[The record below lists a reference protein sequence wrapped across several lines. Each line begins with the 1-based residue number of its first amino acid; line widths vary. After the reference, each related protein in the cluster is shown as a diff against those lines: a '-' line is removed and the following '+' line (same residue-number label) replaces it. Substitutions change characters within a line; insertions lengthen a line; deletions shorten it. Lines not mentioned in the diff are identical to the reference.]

1 MTFLIAQLMFVPVY
15 LKVTDTC
22 TKNKGT
28 FWQKIKIISISPFA
42 VYLYVNIFFA
52 FAMAFIPA
60 PIAENLVM
68 SADVFVISLS
78 FIFVN
83 LYAGICCKIA
93 SWDKIYYASI
103 YLSFFLLQMA
113 FNYTYVTA
121 AGSVVCNILVP
132 LIVIWYY
139 IRKLMPLYISIK
151 KKPEVKVSRSLFLLP
166 AMAELFFVY
175 RSFVIIAI
183 SAKYPEVALNDMY
196 TNAILTGFSYI
207 LTGFVFV
214 CMTTLLKNILDEQDI
229 KCETEKNKEL
239 TTDMIKALVKTI
251 DAKDPYTNGHSIR
264 VAEYTRMLAEQAY
277 TDSDELHNIYNI
289 ALLHD
294 IGKTKI
300 PEEILNAPRKLTPEE
315 FEVMKRH
322 PLYSFELLGDD
333 ISEDVRYAVRWHHEK
348 LDGKGYPDGL
358 KAESISYFA
367 RITTISDIYDA
378 MLSARSY
385 KKEKIPFDVLQ
396 WFVTEGSKGIDQNL
410 LNIFIKNMVKVYRQ
424 QQVIMSDGRE
434 GCVEYIPLND
444 MDHPVVSVGEEV
456 RQVDEDWYCVHM
468 V

>member
-1 MTFLIAQLMFVPVY
+1 MIQLMTFLIAQLMFVPVY

-22 TKNKGT
+22 TENKGT

-60 PIAENLVM
+60 SIAENLVM

-103 YLSFFLLQMA
+103 YLSFFLLQMV

-132 LIVIWYY
+132 LIVIWYF

-166 AMAELFFVY
+166 AMAELFFIY

-196 TNAILTGFSYI
+196 ANAILTGFSYI

-214 CMTTLLKNILDEQDI
+214 CMTTLLKNILDEQEI
-229 KCETEKNKEL
+229 KLETEKNKEL

-264 VAEYTRMLAEQAY
+264 VAEYTRMLAEQVY
-277 TDSDELHNIYNI
+277 TDQDEIHSIYNI

-294 IGKTKI
+294 IGKIGI
-300 PEEILNAPRKLTPEE
+300 PDSIISKPGKLTDEEYNIIKGHTLTGAKILSEIKSAPELIYGA
-315 FEVMKRH
+315 K
-322 PLYSFELLGDD
+322 Y
-333 ISEDVRYAVRWHHEK
+333 HHERY
-348 LDGKGYPDGL
+348 DGKGYPCGL
-358 KAESISYFA
+358 KGEEIPEISA
-367 RITTISDIYDA
+367 IIAVADAYDA
-378 MLSARSY
+378 MTSNRSY
-385 KKEKIPFDVLQ
+385 RKLLPQETVKQEIEKGLGTQFNPK
-396 WFVTEGSKGIDQNL
+396 WGK
-410 LNIFIKNMVKVYRQ
+410 
-424 QQVIMSDGRE
+424 IMLKLIEKDKD
-434 GCVEYIPLND
+434 YK
-444 MDHPVVSVGEEV
+444 MH
-456 RQVDEDWYCVHM
+456 Q
-468 V
+468 

>member
-22 TKNKGT
+22 TENKGT

-166 AMAELFFVY
+166 AMAELFFIY

-196 TNAILTGFSYI
+196 ANAILTGFSYI

-214 CMTTLLKNILDEQDI
+214 CMTTLLKNILDEQEI
-229 KCETEKNKEL
+229 KLETEKNKEL

-264 VAEYTRMLAEQAY
+264 VAEYTRMLAEQVY
-277 TDSDELHNIYNI
+277 TDQDEIHSIYNI

-294 IGKTKI
+294 IGKIGI
-300 PEEILNAPRKLTPEE
+300 PDSIISKPGKLTDEEYNIIKGHTLTGAKILSEIKSAPELIYGA
-315 FEVMKRH
+315 K
-322 PLYSFELLGDD
+322 Y
-333 ISEDVRYAVRWHHEK
+333 HHERY
-348 LDGKGYPDGL
+348 DGKGYPCGL
-358 KAESISYFA
+358 KGEEIPEISA
-367 RITTISDIYDA
+367 IIAVADAYDA
-378 MLSARSY
+378 MTSNRSY
-385 KKEKIPFDVLQ
+385 RKLLPQETVKQEIEKGLGTQFNPK
-396 WFVTEGSKGIDQNL
+396 WGK
-410 LNIFIKNMVKVYRQ
+410 
-424 QQVIMSDGRE
+424 IMLKLIEKDKD
-434 GCVEYIPLND
+434 YK
-444 MDHPVVSVGEEV
+444 MH
-456 RQVDEDWYCVHM
+456 Q
-468 V
+468 

>member
-1 MTFLIAQLMFVPVY
+1 MIQLMTFLIAQLMFVPVY

-22 TKNKGT
+22 TENKGT

-183 SAKYPEVALNDMY
+183 SAKYPEVALNDIY
-196 TNAILTGFSYI
+196 ANAILTCFSYI

-214 CMTTLLKNILDEQDI
+214 CMTTLLKNILDEQEI
-229 KCETEKNKEL
+229 KLETEKNKEL

-264 VAEYTRMLAEQAY
+264 VAEYTRMLAEQVY
-277 TDSDELHNIYNI
+277 TDQDEIHSIYNI

-294 IGKTKI
+294 IGKIGI
-300 PEEILNAPRKLTPEE
+300 PDSIISKPGKLTDEEYNIIKGHTLTGAKILSEIKSAPELIYGA
-315 FEVMKRH
+315 K
-322 PLYSFELLGDD
+322 Y
-333 ISEDVRYAVRWHHEK
+333 HHERY
-348 LDGKGYPDGL
+348 DGKGYPCGL
-358 KAESISYFA
+358 KGEEIPEISA
-367 RITTISDIYDA
+367 IIAVADAYDA
-378 MLSARSY
+378 MTSNRSY
-385 KKEKIPFDVLQ
+385 RKLLPQETVKQEIEKGLGTQFNPK
-396 WFVTEGSKGIDQNL
+396 WGK
-410 LNIFIKNMVKVYRQ
+410 
-424 QQVIMSDGRE
+424 IMLKLIEKDKD
-434 GCVEYIPLND
+434 YK
-444 MDHPVVSVGEEV
+444 MH
-456 RQVDEDWYCVHM
+456 Q
-468 V
+468 

>member
-1 MTFLIAQLMFVPVY
+1 MIQLMTFLIAQLMFVPVY

-22 TKNKGT
+22 TENKGT

-183 SAKYPEVALNDMY
+183 SAKYPEVALNDIY
-196 TNAILTGFSYI
+196 ANAILTGFSYI

-264 VAEYTRMLAEQAY
+264 VAEYTRMLAEQTY

-294 IGKTKI
+294 IGKIGI
-300 PEEILNAPRKLTPEE
+300 PDNIINKPGKLTDEE
-315 FEVMKRH
+315 FKVIKGHTLTEIKSA
-322 PLYSFELLGDD
+322 PELIYGAK
-333 ISEDVRYAVRWHHEK
+333 YHHERY
-348 LDGKGYPDGL
+348 DGKGYPCGL
-358 KAESISYFA
+358 KGEEIPEISA
-367 RITTISDIYDA
+367 IIAVADAYDA
-378 MLSARSY
+378 MTSNRSY
-385 KKEKIPFDVLQ
+385 RKLLPQETVKQEIEKGLGTQFNPK
-396 WFVTEGSKGIDQNL
+396 WGK
-410 LNIFIKNMVKVYRQ
+410 
-424 QQVIMSDGRE
+424 IMLKLIEKDKD
-434 GCVEYIPLND
+434 YK
-444 MDHPVVSVGEEV
+444 MH
-456 RQVDEDWYCVHM
+456 Q
-468 V
+468 

>member
-1 MTFLIAQLMFVPVY
+1 MIQLMTFLIAQLMFVPVY

-22 TKNKGT
+22 TENKGT

-60 PIAENLVM
+60 SIAENLVM

-103 YLSFFLLQMA
+103 YLSFFLLQMV

-196 TNAILTGFSYI
+196 ANAILTGFSYI

-214 CMTTLLKNILDEQDI
+214 CMTTLLKNILDEQEI
-229 KCETEKNKEL
+229 KLETEKNKEL

-264 VAEYTRMLAEQAY
+264 VAEYTRMLAEQVY
-277 TDSDELHNIYNI
+277 TDQDEIHSIYNI

-294 IGKTKI
+294 IGKIGI
-300 PEEILNAPRKLTPEE
+300 PDSIISKPGKLTDEEYNIIKGHTLTGAKILSEIKSAPELIYGA
-315 FEVMKRH
+315 K
-322 PLYSFELLGDD
+322 Y
-333 ISEDVRYAVRWHHEK
+333 HHERY
-348 LDGKGYPDGL
+348 DGKGYPCGL
-358 KAESISYFA
+358 KGEEIPEISA
-367 RITTISDIYDA
+367 IIAVADAYDA
-378 MLSARSY
+378 MTSNRSY
-385 KKEKIPFDVLQ
+385 RKLLPQETVKQEIEKGLGTQFNPK
-396 WFVTEGSKGIDQNL
+396 WGK
-410 LNIFIKNMVKVYRQ
+410 
-424 QQVIMSDGRE
+424 IMLKLIEKDKD
-434 GCVEYIPLND
+434 YK
-444 MDHPVVSVGEEV
+444 MH
-456 RQVDEDWYCVHM
+456 Q
-468 V
+468 

>member
-1 MTFLIAQLMFVPVY
+1 MKKGLKKMIQLMTFLIAQLMFVPVY

-22 TKNKGT
+22 TENKGT

-196 TNAILTGFSYI
+196 ANAILTGFSYI

-294 IGKTKI
+294 IGKIGI
-300 PEEILNAPRKLTPEE
+300 PDSIISKPGKLTDEEYNIIKGHTLTGAKILSEIKSAPELIYGA
-315 FEVMKRH
+315 K
-322 PLYSFELLGDD
+322 Y
-333 ISEDVRYAVRWHHEK
+333 HHERY
-348 LDGKGYPDGL
+348 DGKGYPCGL
-358 KAESISYFA
+358 KGEEIPEISA
-367 RITTISDIYDA
+367 IIAVADAYDA
-378 MLSARSY
+378 MTSNRSY
-385 KKEKIPFDVLQ
+385 RKLLPQETVKQEIEKGLGTQFNPK
-396 WFVTEGSKGIDQNL
+396 WGK
-410 LNIFIKNMVKVYRQ
+410 
-424 QQVIMSDGRE
+424 IMLKLIEKDKD
-434 GCVEYIPLND
+434 YK
-444 MDHPVVSVGEEV
+444 MH
-456 RQVDEDWYCVHM
+456 Q
-468 V
+468 

>member
-1 MTFLIAQLMFVPVY
+1 MIQLMTFLIAQLMFVPVY

-22 TKNKGT
+22 TENKGT

-60 PIAENLVM
+60 SIAENLVM

-103 YLSFFLLQMA
+103 YLSFFLLQMV

-151 KKPEVKVSRSLFLLP
+151 KKPEVKVSRSLFLIP
-166 AMAELFFVY
+166 AMAELFFIY

-196 TNAILTGFSYI
+196 ANAILTGFSYI

-214 CMTTLLKNILDEQDI
+214 CMTTLLKNILDEQEI
-229 KCETEKNKEL
+229 KLETEKNKEL

-264 VAEYTRMLAEQAY
+264 VAEYTRMLAEQVY
-277 TDSDELHNIYNI
+277 TDQDEIHSIYNI

-294 IGKTKI
+294 IGKIGI
-300 PEEILNAPRKLTPEE
+300 PDSIISKPGKLTDEEYNIIKGHTLTGAKILSEIKSAPELIYGA
-315 FEVMKRH
+315 K
-322 PLYSFELLGDD
+322 Y
-333 ISEDVRYAVRWHHEK
+333 HHERY
-348 LDGKGYPDGL
+348 DGKGYPCGL
-358 KAESISYFA
+358 KGEEIPEISA
-367 RITTISDIYDA
+367 IIAVADAYDA
-378 MLSARSY
+378 MTSNRSY
-385 KKEKIPFDVLQ
+385 RKLLPQETVKQEIEKGLGTQFNPK
-396 WFVTEGSKGIDQNL
+396 WGK
-410 LNIFIKNMVKVYRQ
+410 
-424 QQVIMSDGRE
+424 IMLKLIEKDKD
-434 GCVEYIPLND
+434 YK
-444 MDHPVVSVGEEV
+444 MH
-456 RQVDEDWYCVHM
+456 Q
-468 V
+468 

>member
-1 MTFLIAQLMFVPVY
+1 MIQLMTFLIAQLMFVPVY

-22 TKNKGT
+22 TENKGT

-60 PIAENLVM
+60 SIAENLVM

-103 YLSFFLLQMA
+103 YLSFFLLQMV

-166 AMAELFFVY
+166 AMAELFFIY

-196 TNAILTGFSYI
+196 ANAILTGFSYI

-214 CMTTLLKNILDEQDI
+214 CMTTLLKNILDEQEI
-229 KCETEKNKEL
+229 KLETEKNKEL

-264 VAEYTRMLAEQAY
+264 VAEYTRMLAEQVY
-277 TDSDELHNIYNI
+277 TDQDEIHSIYNI

-294 IGKTKI
+294 IGKIGI
-300 PEEILNAPRKLTPEE
+300 PDSIISKPGKLTDEEYNIIKGHTLTGAKILSEIKSAPELIYGA
-315 FEVMKRH
+315 KH
-322 PLYSFELLGDD
+322 
-333 ISEDVRYAVRWHHEK
+333 HHERY
-348 LDGKGYPDGL
+348 DGKGYPCGL
-358 KAESISYFA
+358 KGEEIPEISA
-367 RITTISDIYDA
+367 IIAVADAYDA
-378 MLSARSY
+378 MTSNRSY
-385 KKEKIPFDVLQ
+385 RKLLPQETVKQEIEKGLGTQFNPK
-396 WFVTEGSKGIDQNL
+396 WGK
-410 LNIFIKNMVKVYRQ
+410 
-424 QQVIMSDGRE
+424 IMLKLIEKDKD
-434 GCVEYIPLND
+434 YK
-444 MDHPVVSVGEEV
+444 MH
-456 RQVDEDWYCVHM
+456 Q
-468 V
+468 

>member
-1 MTFLIAQLMFVPVY
+1 MIQLMTFLIAQLMFIPVY

-22 TKNKGT
+22 TENKGT

-151 KKPEVKVSRSLFLLP
+151 KKLEVKVSRSLFLLP
-166 AMAELFFVY
+166 AMAELFFIY

-196 TNAILTGFSYI
+196 ANAILTGFSYI

-214 CMTTLLKNILDEQDI
+214 CMTTLLKNILDEQEI
-229 KCETEKNKEL
+229 KLETEKNKEL

-264 VAEYTRMLAEQAY
+264 VAEYTRMLAEQVY
-277 TDSDELHNIYNI
+277 TDQDEIHSIYNI

-294 IGKTKI
+294 IGKIGI
-300 PEEILNAPRKLTPEE
+300 PDSIISKPGKLTDEEYNIIKGHTLTGAKILSEIKSAPELIYGA
-315 FEVMKRH
+315 K
-322 PLYSFELLGDD
+322 Y
-333 ISEDVRYAVRWHHEK
+333 HHERY
-348 LDGKGYPDGL
+348 DGKGYPCGL
-358 KAESISYFA
+358 KGEEIPEISA
-367 RITTISDIYDA
+367 IIAVADAYDA
-378 MLSARSY
+378 MTSNRSY
-385 KKEKIPFDVLQ
+385 RKLLPQETVKQEIEKGLGTQFNPK
-396 WFVTEGSKGIDQNL
+396 WGK
-410 LNIFIKNMVKVYRQ
+410 
-424 QQVIMSDGRE
+424 IMLKLIEKDKD
-434 GCVEYIPLND
+434 YK
-444 MDHPVVSVGEEV
+444 MH
-456 RQVDEDWYCVHM
+456 Q
-468 V
+468 

>member
-1 MTFLIAQLMFVPVY
+1 MISPLVFGILSCKQHEERIEKMIQLMTFLIAQLMFVPVY

-22 TKNKGT
+22 TENKGT

-60 PIAENLVM
+60 SIAENLVM

-103 YLSFFLLQMA
+103 YLSFFLLQMV

-166 AMAELFFVY
+166 AMAELFFIY

-196 TNAILTGFSYI
+196 ANAILTGFSYI

-214 CMTTLLKNILDEQDI
+214 CMTTLLKNILDEQEI
-229 KCETEKNKEL
+229 KLETEKNKEL

-264 VAEYTRMLAEQAY
+264 VAEYTRMLAEQVY
-277 TDSDELHNIYNI
+277 TDQDEIHSIYNI

-294 IGKTKI
+294 IGKIGI
-300 PEEILNAPRKLTPEE
+300 PDSIISKPGKLTDEEYNIIKGHTLTGAKILSEIKSAPELIYGA
-315 FEVMKRH
+315 KH
-322 PLYSFELLGDD
+322 
-333 ISEDVRYAVRWHHEK
+333 HHERY
-348 LDGKGYPDGL
+348 DGKGYPCGL
-358 KAESISYFA
+358 KGEEIPEISA
-367 RITTISDIYDA
+367 IIAVADAYDA
-378 MLSARSY
+378 MTSNRSY
-385 KKEKIPFDVLQ
+385 RKLLPQETVKQEIEKGLGTQFNPK
-396 WFVTEGSKGIDQNL
+396 WGK
-410 LNIFIKNMVKVYRQ
+410 
-424 QQVIMSDGRE
+424 IMLKLIEKDKD
-434 GCVEYIPLND
+434 YK
-444 MDHPVVSVGEEV
+444 MH
-456 RQVDEDWYCVHM
+456 Q
-468 V
+468 

>member
-1 MTFLIAQLMFVPVY
+1 MIQLMTFLIAQLMFVPVY

-22 TKNKGT
+22 TENKGT

-196 TNAILTGFSYI
+196 ANAILTGFSYI

-214 CMTTLLKNILDEQDI
+214 CMTTLLKNILDEQEI
-229 KCETEKNKEL
+229 KLETEKNKEL

-264 VAEYTRMLAEQAY
+264 VAEYTRMLAEQVY
-277 TDSDELHNIYNI
+277 TDQDEIHSIYNI

-294 IGKTKI
+294 IGKIGI
-300 PEEILNAPRKLTPEE
+300 PDSIISKLGKLTDEEYNIIKGHTLTGAKILSEIKSAPELIYGA
-315 FEVMKRH
+315 K
-322 PLYSFELLGDD
+322 Y
-333 ISEDVRYAVRWHHEK
+333 HHERY
-348 LDGKGYPDGL
+348 DGKGYPCGL
-358 KAESISYFA
+358 KGEEIPEISA
-367 RITTISDIYDA
+367 IIAVADAYDA
-378 MLSARSY
+378 MTSNRSY
-385 KKEKIPFDVLQ
+385 RKLLPQETVKQEIEKGLGTQFNPK
-396 WFVTEGSKGIDQNL
+396 WGK
-410 LNIFIKNMVKVYRQ
+410 
-424 QQVIMSDGRE
+424 IMLKLIEKDKD
-434 GCVEYIPLND
+434 YK
-444 MDHPVVSVGEEV
+444 MH
-456 RQVDEDWYCVHM
+456 Q
-468 V
+468 

>member
-1 MTFLIAQLMFVPVY
+1 MKKGLKKMIQLMTFLIAQLMFVPVY

-22 TKNKGT
+22 TENKGT

-68 SADVFVISLS
+68 SAEVFVISLS

-183 SAKYPEVALNDMY
+183 SAKYPEVALNDIY
-196 TNAILTGFSYI
+196 ANAILTGFSYI

-214 CMTTLLKNILDEQDI
+214 CMTTLLKNILDEQEI
-229 KCETEKNKEL
+229 KLETEKNKEL

-277 TDSDELHNIYNI
+277 TDQDEIHSIYNI

-294 IGKTKI
+294 IGKIGI
-300 PEEILNAPRKLTPEE
+300 PDSIISKPGKLTDEEYNIIKGHTLTGAKILSEIKSAPELIYGA
-315 FEVMKRH
+315 K
-322 PLYSFELLGDD
+322 Y
-333 ISEDVRYAVRWHHEK
+333 HHERY
-348 LDGKGYPDGL
+348 DGKGYPCGL
-358 KAESISYFA
+358 KGEEIPEISA
-367 RITTISDIYDA
+367 IIAVADAYDA
-378 MLSARSY
+378 MTSNRSY
-385 KKEKIPFDVLQ
+385 RKLLPQETVKQEIEKGLGTQFNPK
-396 WFVTEGSKGIDQNL
+396 WGK
-410 LNIFIKNMVKVYRQ
+410 
-424 QQVIMSDGRE
+424 IMLKLIEKDKD
-434 GCVEYIPLND
+434 YK
-444 MDHPVVSVGEEV
+444 MH
-456 RQVDEDWYCVHM
+456 Q
-468 V
+468 

>member
-1 MTFLIAQLMFVPVY
+1 MKKGLKKMIQLMTFLIAQLMFVPVY

-22 TKNKGT
+22 TENKGT

-103 YLSFFLLQMA
+103 YLSFFLLQMV

-166 AMAELFFVY
+166 AMAELFFIY

-196 TNAILTGFSYI
+196 ANAILTGFSYI

-214 CMTTLLKNILDEQDI
+214 CMTTLLKNILDEQEI
-229 KCETEKNKEL
+229 KLETEKNKEL

-264 VAEYTRMLAEQAY
+264 VAEYTRMLAEQVY
-277 TDSDELHNIYNI
+277 TDQDEIHSIYNI

-294 IGKTKI
+294 IGKIGI
-300 PEEILNAPRKLTPEE
+300 PDSIISKPGKLTDEEYNIIKGHTLTWAKILSEIKSAPELIYGA
-315 FEVMKRH
+315 K
-322 PLYSFELLGDD
+322 Y
-333 ISEDVRYAVRWHHEK
+333 HHERY
-348 LDGKGYPDGL
+348 DGKGYPCGL
-358 KAESISYFA
+358 KGEEIPEISA
-367 RITTISDIYDA
+367 IIAVADAYDA
-378 MLSARSY
+378 MTSNRSY
-385 KKEKIPFDVLQ
+385 RKLLPQETVKQEIEKGLGTQFNPK
-396 WFVTEGSKGIDQNL
+396 WGK
-410 LNIFIKNMVKVYRQ
+410 
-424 QQVIMSDGRE
+424 IMLKLIEKDKD
-434 GCVEYIPLND
+434 YK
-444 MDHPVVSVGEEV
+444 MH
-456 RQVDEDWYCVHM
+456 Q
-468 V
+468 

>member
-1 MTFLIAQLMFVPVY
+1 MIQLMTFLIAQLMFVPVY

-22 TKNKGT
+22 TENKGT

-60 PIAENLVM
+60 SIAENLVM

-103 YLSFFLLQMA
+103 YLSFFLLQMV

-166 AMAELFFVY
+166 AMAELFFIY

-196 TNAILTGFSYI
+196 ANAILTGFSYI

-214 CMTTLLKNILDEQDI
+214 CMTTLLKNILDEQEI
-229 KCETEKNKEL
+229 KLETEKNKEL

-251 DAKDPYTNGHSIR
+251 DAKDPYTNVHSIR
-264 VAEYTRMLAEQAY
+264 VAEYTRMLAEQVY
-277 TDSDELHNIYNI
+277 TDQDEIHSIYNI

-294 IGKTKI
+294 IGKIGI
-300 PEEILNAPRKLTPEE
+300 PDSIISKPGKLTDEEYNIIKGHTLTGAKILSEIKSAPELIYGA
-315 FEVMKRH
+315 K
-322 PLYSFELLGDD
+322 Y
-333 ISEDVRYAVRWHHEK
+333 HHERY
-348 LDGKGYPDGL
+348 DGKGYPCGL
-358 KAESISYFA
+358 KGEEIPEISA
-367 RITTISDIYDA
+367 IIAVADAYDA
-378 MLSARSY
+378 MTSNRSY
-385 KKEKIPFDVLQ
+385 RKLLPQETVKQEIEKGLGTQFNPK
-396 WFVTEGSKGIDQNL
+396 WGK
-410 LNIFIKNMVKVYRQ
+410 
-424 QQVIMSDGRE
+424 IMLKLIEKDKD
-434 GCVEYIPLND
+434 YK
-444 MDHPVVSVGEEV
+444 MH
-456 RQVDEDWYCVHM
+456 Q
-468 V
+468 

>member
-1 MTFLIAQLMFVPVY
+1 MIQLMTFLIAQLMFVPVY

-22 TKNKGT
+22 TENKGT

-52 FAMAFIPA
+52 FVMAFIPA

-103 YLSFFLLQMA
+103 YLSFFLLQMV

-166 AMAELFFVY
+166 AMAELFFIY

-196 TNAILTGFSYI
+196 ANAILTGFSYI

-214 CMTTLLKNILDEQDI
+214 CMTTLLKNILDEQEI
-229 KCETEKNKEL
+229 KLETEKNKEL

-264 VAEYTRMLAEQAY
+264 VAEYTRMLAEQVY
-277 TDSDELHNIYNI
+277 TDQDEIHSIYNI

-294 IGKTKI
+294 IGKIGI
-300 PEEILNAPRKLTPEE
+300 PDSIISKPGKLTDEEYNIIKGHTLTGAKILSEIKSAPELIYGA
-315 FEVMKRH
+315 K
-322 PLYSFELLGDD
+322 Y
-333 ISEDVRYAVRWHHEK
+333 HHERY
-348 LDGKGYPDGL
+348 DGKGYPCGL
-358 KAESISYFA
+358 KGEEIPEISA
-367 RITTISDIYDA
+367 IIAVADAYDA
-378 MLSARSY
+378 MTSNRSY
-385 KKEKIPFDVLQ
+385 RKLLPQETVKQEIEKGLGTQFNPK
-396 WFVTEGSKGIDQNL
+396 WGK
-410 LNIFIKNMVKVYRQ
+410 
-424 QQVIMSDGRE
+424 IMLKLIEKDKD
-434 GCVEYIPLND
+434 YK
-444 MDHPVVSVGEEV
+444 MH
-456 RQVDEDWYCVHM
+456 Q
-468 V
+468 

>member
-1 MTFLIAQLMFVPVY
+1 
-15 LKVTDTC
+15 
-22 TKNKGT
+22 
-28 FWQKIKIISISPFA
+28 
-42 VYLYVNIFFA
+42 
-52 FAMAFIPA
+52 MAFIPA

-103 YLSFFLLQMA
+103 YLSFFLLQMV

-196 TNAILTGFSYI
+196 ANAILTGFSYI

-229 KCETEKNKEL
+229 KCETKKNKEL

-294 IGKTKI
+294 IGKIGI
-300 PEEILNAPRKLTPEE
+300 PDNIINKPGKLTDEEYNIIKGHTLTGAKILSEIKSAPE
-315 FEVMKRH
+315 
-322 PLYSFELLGDD
+322 LIYG
-333 ISEDVRYAVRWHHEK
+333 
-348 LDGKGYPDGL
+348 GK
-358 KAESISYFA
+358 I
-367 RITTISDIYDA
+367 
-378 MLSARSY
+378 
-385 KKEKIPFDVLQ
+385 
-396 WFVTEGSKGIDQNL
+396 
-410 LNIFIKNMVKVYRQ
+410 
-424 QQVIMSDGRE
+424 
-434 GCVEYIPLND
+434 
-444 MDHPVVSVGEEV
+444 
-456 RQVDEDWYCVHM
+456 
-468 V
+468 

>member
-1 MTFLIAQLMFVPVY
+1 MKKGLKKMIQLMTFLIAQLMFVPVY

-22 TKNKGT
+22 TENKGT
-28 FWQKIKIISISPFA
+28 FWQKIKIIPISPFA

-103 YLSFFLLQMA
+103 YLSFFLLQMV

-183 SAKYPEVALNDMY
+183 SAKYPEVALNDIY
-196 TNAILTGFSYI
+196 ANAILTGFSYI

-294 IGKTKI
+294 IGKIGI
-300 PEEILNAPRKLTPEE
+300 PDSIISKPGKLTDEEYNIIKGHTLTGAKILSEIKSAPELIYGA
-315 FEVMKRH
+315 K
-322 PLYSFELLGDD
+322 Y
-333 ISEDVRYAVRWHHEK
+333 HHERY
-348 LDGKGYPDGL
+348 DGKGYPCGL
-358 KAESISYFA
+358 KGEEIPEVSAIIA
-367 RITTISDIYDA
+367 VADAYDA
-378 MLSARSY
+378 MTSNRSY
-385 KKEKIPFDVLQ
+385 RKLLPQETVKQEIEKGLGTQFNPK
-396 WFVTEGSKGIDQNL
+396 WGK
-410 LNIFIKNMVKVYRQ
+410 
-424 QQVIMSDGRE
+424 IMLKLIEKDKD
-434 GCVEYIPLND
+434 YK
-444 MDHPVVSVGEEV
+444 MH
-456 RQVDEDWYCVHM
+456 Q
-468 V
+468 

>member
-1 MTFLIAQLMFVPVY
+1 MIQLMTFLIAQLMFVPVY

-22 TKNKGT
+22 TENKGT

-60 PIAENLVM
+60 SIAENLVM

-103 YLSFFLLQMA
+103 YLSFFLLQMV

-166 AMAELFFVY
+166 AMAELFFIY

-196 TNAILTGFSYI
+196 ANAILTGFSYI

-214 CMTTLLKNILDEQDI
+214 CMTTLLKNILDEQEI
-229 KCETEKNKEL
+229 KLETEKNKEL

-264 VAEYTRMLAEQAY
+264 VAEYTRMLAEQVY
-277 TDSDELHNIYNI
+277 TDQDEIHSIYNI

-294 IGKTKI
+294 IGKIGI
-300 PEEILNAPRKLTPEE
+300 PDSIISKPGKLTDEEYNIIKGHTLTGAKILSEIKSVPELIYGA
-315 FEVMKRH
+315 K
-322 PLYSFELLGDD
+322 Y
-333 ISEDVRYAVRWHHEK
+333 HHERY
-348 LDGKGYPDGL
+348 DGKGYPCGL
-358 KAESISYFA
+358 KGEEIPEISA
-367 RITTISDIYDA
+367 IIAVADAYDA
-378 MLSARSY
+378 MTLNRSY
-385 KKEKIPFDVLQ
+385 RKLLPQETVKQEIEKGLGTQFNPK
-396 WFVTEGSKGIDQNL
+396 WGK
-410 LNIFIKNMVKVYRQ
+410 
-424 QQVIMSDGRE
+424 IMLKLIEKDKD
-434 GCVEYIPLND
+434 YK
-444 MDHPVVSVGEEV
+444 MH
-456 RQVDEDWYCVHM
+456 Q
-468 V
+468 

>member
-1 MTFLIAQLMFVPVY
+1 
-15 LKVTDTC
+15 
-22 TKNKGT
+22 
-28 FWQKIKIISISPFA
+28 
-42 VYLYVNIFFA
+42 
-52 FAMAFIPA
+52 MAFIPA
-60 PIAENLVM
+60 SIAENLVM

-103 YLSFFLLQMA
+103 YLSFFLLQMV

-166 AMAELFFVY
+166 AMAELFFIY

-196 TNAILTGFSYI
+196 ANAILTGFSYI

-214 CMTTLLKNILDEQDI
+214 CMTTLLKNILDEQEI
-229 KCETEKNKEL
+229 KLETEKNKEL

-264 VAEYTRMLAEQAY
+264 VAEYTRMLAEQVY
-277 TDSDELHNIYNI
+277 TDQDEIHSIYNI

-294 IGKTKI
+294 IGKIGI
-300 PEEILNAPRKLTPEE
+300 PDSIISKPGKLTDEEYNIIKGHTLTGAKILSEIKSAPELIYGA
-315 FEVMKRH
+315 K
-322 PLYSFELLGDD
+322 Y
-333 ISEDVRYAVRWHHEK
+333 HHERY
-348 LDGKGYPDGL
+348 DGKGYPCGL
-358 KAESISYFA
+358 KGEEIPEISA
-367 RITTISDIYDA
+367 IIAVADAYDA
-378 MLSARSY
+378 MTSNRSY
-385 KKEKIPFDVLQ
+385 RKLLPQETVKQEIEKGLGTQFNPK
-396 WFVTEGSKGIDQNL
+396 WGK
-410 LNIFIKNMVKVYRQ
+410 
-424 QQVIMSDGRE
+424 IMLKLIEKDKD
-434 GCVEYIPLND
+434 YK
-444 MDHPVVSVGEEV
+444 MH
-456 RQVDEDWYCVHM
+456 Q
-468 V
+468 

>member
-1 MTFLIAQLMFVPVY
+1 MIQLMTFLIAQLMFVPVY

-22 TKNKGT
+22 TENKGT

-103 YLSFFLLQMA
+103 YLSFFLLQMV

-166 AMAELFFVY
+166 AMAELFFIY

-196 TNAILTGFSYI
+196 ANAILTGFSYI

-214 CMTTLLKNILDEQDI
+214 CMTTLLKNILDEQEI
-229 KCETEKNKEL
+229 KLETEKNKEL

-264 VAEYTRMLAEQAY
+264 VAEYTRMLAEQVY
-277 TDSDELHNIYNI
+277 TDQDEIHSIYNI

-294 IGKTKI
+294 IGKIGI
-300 PEEILNAPRKLTPEE
+300 PDSIISKPGKLTDEEYNIIKGHTLTGAKILSEIKSAPELIYGA
-315 FEVMKRH
+315 K
-322 PLYSFELLGDD
+322 Y
-333 ISEDVRYAVRWHHEK
+333 HHERY
-348 LDGKGYPDGL
+348 DGKGYPCGL
-358 KAESISYFA
+358 KGEEIPEISA
-367 RITTISDIYDA
+367 IIAVADAYDA
-378 MLSARSY
+378 MTSNRSY
-385 KKEKIPFDVLQ
+385 RKLLPQETVKQEIEKGLG
-396 WFVTEGSKGIDQNL
+396 T
-410 LNIFIKNMVKVYRQ
+410 
-424 QQVIMSDGRE
+424 
-434 GCVEYIPLND
+434 
-444 MDHPVVSVGEEV
+444 
-456 RQVDEDWYCVHM
+456 
-468 V
+468 

>member
-22 TKNKGT
+22 TENKGT

-60 PIAENLVM
+60 SIAENLVM

-103 YLSFFLLQMA
+103 YLSFFLLQMV

-166 AMAELFFVY
+166 AMAELFFIY

-196 TNAILTGFSYI
+196 ANAILTGFSYI

-214 CMTTLLKNILDEQDI
+214 CMTTLLKNILDEQEI
-229 KCETEKNKEL
+229 KLETEKNKEL

-264 VAEYTRMLAEQAY
+264 VAEYTRMLAEQVY
-277 TDSDELHNIYNI
+277 TDQDEIHSIYNI

-294 IGKTKI
+294 IGKIGI
-300 PEEILNAPRKLTPEE
+300 PDSIISKPGKLTDEEYNIIKGHTLTGAKILSEIKSAPELIYGA
-315 FEVMKRH
+315 K
-322 PLYSFELLGDD
+322 Y
-333 ISEDVRYAVRWHHEK
+333 HHERY
-348 LDGKGYPDGL
+348 DGKGYPCGL
-358 KAESISYFA
+358 KGEEIPEISA
-367 RITTISDIYDA
+367 IIAVADAYDA
-378 MLSARSY
+378 MTSNRSY
-385 KKEKIPFDVLQ
+385 RKLLPQETVKQEIEKGLGTQFNPK
-396 WFVTEGSKGIDQNL
+396 WGK
-410 LNIFIKNMVKVYRQ
+410 
-424 QQVIMSDGRE
+424 IMLKLIEKDKD
-434 GCVEYIPLND
+434 YK
-444 MDHPVVSVGEEV
+444 MH
-456 RQVDEDWYCVHM
+456 Q
-468 V
+468 

>member
-1 MTFLIAQLMFVPVY
+1 MKKGLKKMIQLMTFLIAQLMFVPVY

-22 TKNKGT
+22 TENKGT

-103 YLSFFLLQMA
+103 YLSFFLLQMV

-183 SAKYPEVALNDMY
+183 SAKYPEVALNDIY
-196 TNAILTGFSYI
+196 ANAILTGFSYI

-294 IGKTKI
+294 IGKIGI
-300 PEEILNAPRKLTPEE
+300 PDSIISKPGKLTDEEYNIIKGHTLTGAKILSEIKSAPELIYGA
-315 FEVMKRH
+315 K
-322 PLYSFELLGDD
+322 Y
-333 ISEDVRYAVRWHHEK
+333 HHERY
-348 LDGKGYPDGL
+348 DGKGYPCGL
-358 KAESISYFA
+358 KGEEIPEVSAIIA
-367 RITTISDIYDA
+367 VADAYDA
-378 MLSARSY
+378 MTSNRSY
-385 KKEKIPFDVLQ
+385 RKLLPQETVKQEIEKGLGTQFNPK
-396 WFVTEGSKGIDQNL
+396 WGK
-410 LNIFIKNMVKVYRQ
+410 
-424 QQVIMSDGRE
+424 IMLKLIEKDKD
-434 GCVEYIPLND
+434 YK
-444 MDHPVVSVGEEV
+444 MH
-456 RQVDEDWYCVHM
+456 Q
-468 V
+468 

>member
-1 MTFLIAQLMFVPVY
+1 MIQLMTFLIAQLMFVPVY

-22 TKNKGT
+22 TENKGT

-60 PIAENLVM
+60 SIAENLVM

-103 YLSFFLLQMA
+103 YLSFFLLQMV

-166 AMAELFFVY
+166 AMAELFFIY

-196 TNAILTGFSYI
+196 ANAILTGFSYI

-214 CMTTLLKNILDEQDI
+214 CMTTLLKNILDEQEI
-229 KCETEKNKEL
+229 KLETEKNKEL

-264 VAEYTRMLAEQAY
+264 VAEYTRMLAEQVY
-277 TDSDELHNIYNI
+277 KDQDEIHSIYNI

-294 IGKTKI
+294 IGKIGI
-300 PEEILNAPRKLTPEE
+300 PDSIISKPGKLTDEEYNIIKGHTLTGAKILSEIKSAPELIYGA
-315 FEVMKRH
+315 K
-322 PLYSFELLGDD
+322 Y
-333 ISEDVRYAVRWHHEK
+333 HHERY
-348 LDGKGYPDGL
+348 DGKGYPCGL
-358 KAESISYFA
+358 KGEEIPEISA
-367 RITTISDIYDA
+367 IIAVADAYDA
-378 MLSARSY
+378 MTSNRSY
-385 KKEKIPFDVLQ
+385 RKLLPQETVKQEIEKGLGTQFNPK
-396 WFVTEGSKGIDQNL
+396 WGK
-410 LNIFIKNMVKVYRQ
+410 
-424 QQVIMSDGRE
+424 IMLKLIEKDKD
-434 GCVEYIPLND
+434 YK
-444 MDHPVVSVGEEV
+444 MH
-456 RQVDEDWYCVHM
+456 Q
-468 V
+468 

>member
-1 MTFLIAQLMFVPVY
+1 MIQLMTFLIAQLMFVPVY

-22 TKNKGT
+22 TENKGT

-60 PIAENLVM
+60 SIAENLVM

-103 YLSFFLLQMA
+103 YLSFFLLQMV

-132 LIVIWYY
+132 LIIIWYY

-166 AMAELFFVY
+166 AMAELFFIY

-196 TNAILTGFSYI
+196 ANAILTGFSYI

-214 CMTTLLKNILDEQDI
+214 CMTTLLKNILDEQEI
-229 KCETEKNKEL
+229 KLETKKNKEL

-264 VAEYTRMLAEQAY
+264 VAEYTRMLAEQVY
-277 TDSDELHNIYNI
+277 TDQDEIHSIYNI

-294 IGKTKI
+294 IGKIGI
-300 PEEILNAPRKLTPEE
+300 PDSIISKPGKLTDEEYNIIKGHTLTGAKILSEIKSAPELIYGA
-315 FEVMKRH
+315 K
-322 PLYSFELLGDD
+322 Y
-333 ISEDVRYAVRWHHEK
+333 HHERY
-348 LDGKGYPDGL
+348 DGKGYPCGL
-358 KAESISYFA
+358 KGEEIPEISA
-367 RITTISDIYDA
+367 IIAVADAYDA
-378 MLSARSY
+378 MTSNRSY
-385 KKEKIPFDVLQ
+385 RKLLPQETVKQEIEKGLGTQFNPK
-396 WFVTEGSKGIDQNL
+396 WGK
-410 LNIFIKNMVKVYRQ
+410 
-424 QQVIMSDGRE
+424 IMLKLIEKDKD
-434 GCVEYIPLND
+434 YK
-444 MDHPVVSVGEEV
+444 MH
-456 RQVDEDWYCVHM
+456 Q
-468 V
+468 

>member
-1 MTFLIAQLMFVPVY
+1 MKKGLKKMIQLMTFLIAQLMFVPVY

-22 TKNKGT
+22 TENKGT

-183 SAKYPEVALNDMY
+183 SAKYPEVALNDIY
-196 TNAILTGFSYI
+196 ANAILTGFSYI

-294 IGKTKI
+294 IGKIGI
-300 PEEILNAPRKLTPEE
+300 PDSIISKPGKLTDEEYNIIKGHTLTGAKILSEIKSAPELIYGA
-315 FEVMKRH
+315 K
-322 PLYSFELLGDD
+322 Y
-333 ISEDVRYAVRWHHEK
+333 HHERY
-348 LDGKGYPDGL
+348 DGKGYPGGL
-358 KAESISYFA
+358 KGEEIPEVSAIIA
-367 RITTISDIYDA
+367 VADAYDA
-378 MLSARSY
+378 MTSNRSY
-385 KKEKIPFDVLQ
+385 RKLLPQETVKQEIEKGLGTQFNPK
-396 WFVTEGSKGIDQNL
+396 WGK
-410 LNIFIKNMVKVYRQ
+410 
-424 QQVIMSDGRE
+424 IMLKLIEKDKD
-434 GCVEYIPLND
+434 YK
-444 MDHPVVSVGEEV
+444 MH
-456 RQVDEDWYCVHM
+456 Q
-468 V
+468 

>member
-1 MTFLIAQLMFVPVY
+1 MTEVTSILDSICKQHEERIEKMIQLMTFLIAQLMFVPVY

-22 TKNKGT
+22 TENKGT

-183 SAKYPEVALNDMY
+183 SAKYPEVALNDIY
-196 TNAILTGFSYI
+196 ANAILTGFSYI

-294 IGKTKI
+294 IGKIGI
-300 PEEILNAPRKLTPEE
+300 PDSIISKPGKLTDEEYNIIKGHTLTGAKILSEIKSAPELIYGA
-315 FEVMKRH
+315 K
-322 PLYSFELLGDD
+322 Y
-333 ISEDVRYAVRWHHEK
+333 HHERY
-348 LDGKGYPDGL
+348 DGKGYPCGL
-358 KAESISYFA
+358 KGEEIPEVSAIIA
-367 RITTISDIYDA
+367 VADAYDA
-378 MLSARSY
+378 MTSNRSY
-385 KKEKIPFDVLQ
+385 RKLLPQETVKQEIEKGLGTQFNPK
-396 WFVTEGSKGIDQNL
+396 WGK
-410 LNIFIKNMVKVYRQ
+410 
-424 QQVIMSDGRE
+424 IMLKLIEKDKD
-434 GCVEYIPLND
+434 YK
-444 MDHPVVSVGEEV
+444 MH
-456 RQVDEDWYCVHM
+456 Q
-468 V
+468 

>member
-1 MTFLIAQLMFVPVY
+1 MIQLMTFLIAQLMFVPVY

-22 TKNKGT
+22 TENKGT

-183 SAKYPEVALNDMY
+183 SAKYPEVALNDIY
-196 TNAILTGFSYI
+196 ANAILTGFSYI

-264 VAEYTRMLAEQAY
+264 VAEYTRMLAEQTY

-294 IGKTKI
+294 IGKIGI
-300 PEEILNAPRKLTPEE
+300 PDNIINKPGKLTDEE
-315 FEVMKRH
+315 FKVIKGHTLSEIKSA
-322 PLYSFELLGDD
+322 PELIYGAK
-333 ISEDVRYAVRWHHEK
+333 YHHERY
-348 LDGKGYPDGL
+348 DGKGYPCGL
-358 KAESISYFA
+358 KGEEIPEISA
-367 RITTISDIYDA
+367 IIAVADAYDA
-378 MLSARSY
+378 MTSNRSY
-385 KKEKIPFDVLQ
+385 RKLLPQETVKQEIEKGLGTQFNPK
-396 WFVTEGSKGIDQNL
+396 WGK
-410 LNIFIKNMVKVYRQ
+410 
-424 QQVIMSDGRE
+424 IMLKLIEKDKD
-434 GCVEYIPLND
+434 YK
-444 MDHPVVSVGEEV
+444 MH
-456 RQVDEDWYCVHM
+456 Q
-468 V
+468 

>member
-1 MTFLIAQLMFVPVY
+1 MKKGLKKMIQLMTFLIAQLMFVPVY

-22 TKNKGT
+22 TENKGT

-183 SAKYPEVALNDMY
+183 SAKYPEVALNDIY
-196 TNAILTGFSYI
+196 ANAILTGFSYI

-294 IGKTKI
+294 IGKIGI
-300 PEEILNAPRKLTPEE
+300 PDSIISKPGKLTDEEYNIIKGHTLTGAKILSEIKSAPELIYGA
-315 FEVMKRH
+315 K
-322 PLYSFELLGDD
+322 Y
-333 ISEDVRYAVRWHHEK
+333 HHERY
-348 LDGKGYPDGL
+348 DGKGYPCGL
-358 KAESISYFA
+358 KGEEIPEISA
-367 RITTISDIYDA
+367 IIAVADAYDA
-378 MLSARSY
+378 MTSNRSY
-385 KKEKIPFDVLQ
+385 RKLLPQETVKQEIEKGLGTQFNPK
-396 WFVTEGSKGIDQNL
+396 WGK
-410 LNIFIKNMVKVYRQ
+410 
-424 QQVIMSDGRE
+424 IMLKLIEKDKD
-434 GCVEYIPLND
+434 YK
-444 MDHPVVSVGEEV
+444 MH
-456 RQVDEDWYCVHM
+456 Q
-468 V
+468 

>member
-1 MTFLIAQLMFVPVY
+1 MIQLMTFLISQLMFVPVY

-22 TKNKGT
+22 TENKGT

-60 PIAENLVM
+60 PLAENLVM

-93 SWDKIYYASI
+93 SWDKTYYASI
-103 YLSFFLLQMA
+103 YLSFFLLQMV

-183 SAKYPEVALNDMY
+183 SAKYPEVALNDIY
-196 TNAILTGFSYI
+196 ANAILTGFSYI

-294 IGKTKI
+294 IGKIGI
-300 PEEILNAPRKLTPEE
+300 PDSIISKSGKLTDEEYNIIKGHTLTGAKILSEIKSAPELIYGA
-315 FEVMKRH
+315 K
-322 PLYSFELLGDD
+322 Y
-333 ISEDVRYAVRWHHEK
+333 HHERY
-348 LDGKGYPDGL
+348 DGKGYPCGL
-358 KAESISYFA
+358 KGEEIPEVSAIIA
-367 RITTISDIYDA
+367 VADAYDA
-378 MLSARSY
+378 MTSNRSY
-385 KKEKIPFDVLQ
+385 RKLLPQETVKQEIEKGLGTQFNPK
-396 WFVTEGSKGIDQNL
+396 WGK
-410 LNIFIKNMVKVYRQ
+410 
-424 QQVIMSDGRE
+424 IMLKLIEKDKD
-434 GCVEYIPLND
+434 YK
-444 MDHPVVSVGEEV
+444 MH
-456 RQVDEDWYCVHM
+456 Q
-468 V
+468 

>member
-1 MTFLIAQLMFVPVY
+1 MIQLMTFLIAQLMFVPVY

-22 TKNKGT
+22 TENKGT

-103 YLSFFLLQMA
+103 YLSFFLLQMV

-183 SAKYPEVALNDMY
+183 SAKYPEVALNDIY
-196 TNAILTGFSYI
+196 ANAILTGFSYI

-214 CMTTLLKNILDEQDI
+214 CMTTLLKNILDEQEI
-229 KCETEKNKEL
+229 KLETEKNKEL

-264 VAEYTRMLAEQAY
+264 VAEYTRMLAEQVY
-277 TDSDELHNIYNI
+277 TDQDEIHSIYNI

-294 IGKTKI
+294 IGKIGI
-300 PEEILNAPRKLTPEE
+300 PDSIISKPGKLTDEEYNIIKGHTLTGAKILSEIKSAPELIYGA
-315 FEVMKRH
+315 K
-322 PLYSFELLGDD
+322 Y
-333 ISEDVRYAVRWHHEK
+333 HHERY
-348 LDGKGYPDGL
+348 DGKGYPCGL
-358 KAESISYFA
+358 KGEEIPEISA
-367 RITTISDIYDA
+367 IIAVADAYDA
-378 MLSARSY
+378 MTSNRSY
-385 KKEKIPFDVLQ
+385 RKLLPQETVKQEIEKGLGTQFNPK
-396 WFVTEGSKGIDQNL
+396 WGK
-410 LNIFIKNMVKVYRQ
+410 
-424 QQVIMSDGRE
+424 IMLKLIEKDKD
-434 GCVEYIPLND
+434 YK
-444 MDHPVVSVGEEV
+444 MH
-456 RQVDEDWYCVHM
+456 Q
-468 V
+468 

>member
-1 MTFLIAQLMFVPVY
+1 MIQLMTFLIAQLMFVPVY

-22 TKNKGT
+22 TENKGT

-60 PIAENLVM
+60 SIAENLVM

-103 YLSFFLLQMA
+103 YLSFFLLQMV

-166 AMAELFFVY
+166 AMAELFFIY

-196 TNAILTGFSYI
+196 ANAILTGFSYI

-214 CMTTLLKNILDEQDI
+214 CMTTLLKNILDEQEI
-229 KCETEKNKEL
+229 KLETEKNKEL

-264 VAEYTRMLAEQAY
+264 VAEYTRMLAEQVY
-277 TDSDELHNIYNI
+277 TDQDEIHSIYNI

-294 IGKTKI
+294 IGKIGI
-300 PEEILNAPRKLTPEE
+300 PDSIISKPGKLTDEEYNIIKGHTLTGAKILSEIKSAPELIYGA
-315 FEVMKRH
+315 K
-322 PLYSFELLGDD
+322 Y
-333 ISEDVRYAVRWHHEK
+333 HHERY
-348 LDGKGYPDGL
+348 DGKGYPCGL
-358 KAESISYFA
+358 KGEEIPEISA
-367 RITTISDIYDA
+367 IIAVADAYDA
-378 MLSARSY
+378 MTSNRSY
-385 KKEKIPFDVLQ
+385 RKLLPQETVKQEIEKGLGTQFNPKWGKIMLKLITKCTNKKEAKKA
-396 WFVTEGSKGIDQNL
+396 VTC
-410 LNIFIKNMVKVYRQ
+410 
-424 QQVIMSDGRE
+424 QVSQHVTAFACNE
-434 GCVEYIPLND
+434 
-444 MDHPVVSVGEEV
+444 VVI
-456 RQVDEDWYCVHM
+456 
-468 V
+468 

>member
-1 MTFLIAQLMFVPVY
+1 MKKGLKKMIQLMTFLIAQLMFVPVY

-22 TKNKGT
+22 TENKGT
-28 FWQKIKIISISPFA
+28 FWQRIKIISISPFA

-183 SAKYPEVALNDMY
+183 SAKYPEVALNDIY
-196 TNAILTGFSYI
+196 ANAILTGFSYI

-294 IGKTKI
+294 IGKIGI
-300 PEEILNAPRKLTPEE
+300 PDSIISKPGKLTDEEYNIIKGHTLTGAKILSEIKSAPELIYGA
-315 FEVMKRH
+315 K
-322 PLYSFELLGDD
+322 Y
-333 ISEDVRYAVRWHHEK
+333 HHERY
-348 LDGKGYPDGL
+348 DGKGYPCGL
-358 KAESISYFA
+358 KGEEIPEVSAIIA
-367 RITTISDIYDA
+367 VADAYDA
-378 MLSARSY
+378 MTSNRSY
-385 KKEKIPFDVLQ
+385 RKLLPQETVKQEIEKGLGTQFNPK
-396 WFVTEGSKGIDQNL
+396 WGK
-410 LNIFIKNMVKVYRQ
+410 
-424 QQVIMSDGRE
+424 IMLKLIEKDKD
-434 GCVEYIPLND
+434 YK
-444 MDHPVVSVGEEV
+444 MH
-456 RQVDEDWYCVHM
+456 Q
-468 V
+468 

>member
-1 MTFLIAQLMFVPVY
+1 MIQLMTFLIAQLMFVPVY

-22 TKNKGT
+22 TENKGT

-52 FAMAFIPA
+52 IAMAFIPA

-103 YLSFFLLQMA
+103 YLSFFLLQMV

-166 AMAELFFVY
+166 AMAELFFIY

-196 TNAILTGFSYI
+196 ANAILTGFSYI

-214 CMTTLLKNILDEQDI
+214 CMTTLLKNILDEQEI
-229 KCETEKNKEL
+229 KLETEKNKEL

-264 VAEYTRMLAEQAY
+264 VAEYTRMLAEQVY
-277 TDSDELHNIYNI
+277 TDQDEIHSIYNI

-294 IGKTKI
+294 IGKIGI
-300 PEEILNAPRKLTPEE
+300 PDSIISKPGKLTDEEYNIIKGHTLTGAKILSEIKSAPELIYGA
-315 FEVMKRH
+315 K
-322 PLYSFELLGDD
+322 Y
-333 ISEDVRYAVRWHHEK
+333 HHERY
-348 LDGKGYPDGL
+348 DGKGYPCGL
-358 KAESISYFA
+358 KGEEIPEISA
-367 RITTISDIYDA
+367 IIAVADAYDA
-378 MLSARSY
+378 MTSNRSY
-385 KKEKIPFDVLQ
+385 RKLLPQETVKQEIEKGLGTQFNPK
-396 WFVTEGSKGIDQNL
+396 WGK
-410 LNIFIKNMVKVYRQ
+410 
-424 QQVIMSDGRE
+424 IMLKLIEKDKD
-434 GCVEYIPLND
+434 YK
-444 MDHPVVSVGEEV
+444 MH
-456 RQVDEDWYCVHM
+456 Q
-468 V
+468 